1 MSHYI
6 QTFEY
11 DSIGNMLEK
20 ASFLHLTP
28 GNNKPKELNYNF
40 TYLYEGTQPH
50 APSRIANWN
59 YLYDHNGNLIR
70 KDRLTGNEGKEK
82 TTNEDDDKF
91 NQGQG
96 KAKGHYKE
104 EDEKAPNPNSNG
116 YYSNKDKDDS
126 AKLDKSVKE
135 KPEKDNNGNNGKGN
149 NGKGNDKGNK
159 DDEIPGGGTSG
170 DYYWNEEN
178 RLTEAKVN
186 GRSTYFLYNHAGER
200 TVKRGQNGETLYV
213 SEHYQLQ
220 NQQQVTKHIFVGT
233 TRIVSKLSHY
243 HNPDGLYDSGYELRN
258 IYYYHPDH
266 LGSSNFIT
274 NGEGKEFEHIE
285 YTPYGETWIDDG
297 SNLNVIGYRFTS
309 KELDTE
315 TGLYYFG
322 ARYLDPQV
330 SRWISPDPAFEDY
343 LPVPPV
349 DDEARRYNSQLPGQG
364 GVLNPV
370 NINVYCYG
378 ANNPVK
384 YVDPDGEEVLAVSV
398 CYGTSALVTWFLA
411 NAPEISQAITE
422 TSLLL
427 ADKLPGMVE
436 WAKKTGDALRGKKE
450 GTQNESS
457 SSGNQNKDPK
467 YHGGFRKQVSQMK
480 DKSLRK
486 PQGSLE
492 KKIIEHKN
500 KIADNPLSKAVE
512 HWKHELRVF
521 ESQMEIVKQEI
532 VKRGL
537 K

>member
-1 MSHYI
+1 M
-6 QTFEY
+6 
-11 DSIGNMLEK
+11 
-20 ASFLHLTP
+20 
-28 GNNKPKELNYNF
+28 NYSF
-40 TYLYEGTQPH
+40 TYLYEGNQPH

-70 KDRLTGNEGKEK
+70 KDRLLGNEGKEK
-82 TTNEDDDKF
+82 KTNEDDDRL

-116 YYSNKDKDDS
+116 YYNSKDKDDS

-200 TVKRGQNGETLYV
+200 TVKRGQHGETLYV

-274 NGEGKEFEHIE
+274 TGEGKEFEHIE

-297 SNLNVIGYRFTS
+297 TNLNIIGYRFTS

-322 ARYLDPQV
+322 ARYLDPQT
-330 SRWISPDPAFEDY
+330 SRWVSPDPAFEDY

-364 GVLNPV
+364 GVFNPV
-370 NINVYCYG
+370 NLNVYCYG

-384 YVDPDGEEVLAVSV
+384 YVDPDGQVVFALPAIYYGAVV
-398 CYGTSALVTWFLA
+398 TGSAITTWYLA
-411 NAPEISQAITE
+411 NAPAINQAIVTYGESVIRIVQAATDKGTE
-422 TSLLL
+422 ATSKSSSKERTVGEKLK
-427 ADKLPGMVE
+427 DKTKNPTDWELTNEKSELGKE
-436 WAKKTGDALRGKKE
+436 KGTTSYQREYTHKKTGEKLYEHEIKNDQTGKTIHGPHPRG
-450 GTQNESS
+450 
-457 SSGNQNKDPK
+457 
-467 YHGGFRKQVSQMK
+467 Y
-480 DKSLRK
+480 
-486 PQGSLE
+486 E
-492 KKIIEHKN
+492 K
-500 KIADNPLSKAVE
+500 
-512 HWKHELRVF
+512 
-521 ESQMEIVKQEI
+521 
-532 VKRGL
+532 
-537 K
+537 

>member
-1 MSHYI
+1 M
-6 QTFEY
+6 
-11 DSIGNMLEK
+11 
-20 ASFLHLTP
+20 
-28 GNNKPKELNYNF
+28 NYSF
-40 TYLYEGTQPH
+40 TYLYEGNQPH

-70 KDRLTGNEGKEK
+70 KDRLLGNEGKEK
-82 TTNEDDDKF
+82 KTNEDDDKF

-104 EDEKAPNPNSNG
+104 EDEKAPNPNSNR
-116 YYSNKDKDDS
+116 YYNSKDKDDS
-126 AKLDKSVKE
+126 AKLDKSGKE
-135 KPEKDNNGNNGKGN
+135 KPEKDNNGNNGNGNNGKGN

-186 GRSTYFLYNHAGER
+186 GRNTYSLYNHAGER

-243 HNPDGLYDSGYELRN
+243 HNPNGLYDSGYELRN

-274 NGEGKEFEHIE
+274 TGEGKEFEHIE

-297 SNLNVIGYRFTS
+297 TNLNIIGYRFTS

-322 ARYLDPQV
+322 ARYLDPQI

-384 YVDPDGEEVLAVSV
+384 YVDPDGESATGAVLTWISGDAVIPELTDLAVWKWV
-398 CYGTSALVTWFLA
+398 GYG
-411 NAPEISQAITE
+411 AI
-422 TSLLL
+422 
-427 ADKLPGMVE
+427 
-436 WAKKTGDALRGKKE
+436 
-450 GTQNESS
+450 
-457 SSGNQNKDPK
+457 
-467 YHGGFRKQVSQMK
+467 
-480 DKSLRK
+480 
-486 PQGSLE
+486 
-492 KKIIEHKN
+492 IIG
-500 KIADNPLSKAVE
+500 AAVLDLSIG
-512 HWKHELRVF
+512 RVF
-521 ESQMEIVKQEI
+521 SNQQKRDIDNVDDPDVLNVKI
-532 VKRGL
+532 N
-537 K
+537 